1 MSDTLW
7 LVLLF
12 LLLTLIVGVV
22 AGGSIKN
29 LREYAVAGTKCSLP
43 VLLFTMLASEIGGIL
58 TVGAVGEI
66 YRDGIGI
73 LLMIFGS
80 IIGMIDG

>member
-29 LREYAVAGTKCSLP
+29 LREYAVAGTEMFS
-43 VLLFTMLASEIGGIL
+43 ARA
-58 TVGAVGEI
+58 AVYHAGL
-66 YRDGIGI
+66 RDRREP
-73 LLMIFGS
+73 
-80 IIGMIDG
+80 